1 MSRIQ
6 ELIKEKCPNGVE
18 YRKIDDCCFF
28 QNGYAFKSNLFK
40 SMGDILLRITNINGK
55 TIDLDDVKYIDVN
68 DYNTNLEPFKVN
80 YEDIVIAMSGATTG
94 KVGINK
100 TNHILYLNQ
109 RIGKITPKNTKILN
123 NHFLYHILLT
133 KVNYFYNL
141 AGGGAQPNLSSEAI
155 KNTIIPVPPLEVQE
169 EIVRI
174 LDKFGELE
182 AKLEAELEARQ
193 SQYKFWSGKI
203 FESHMNGKIKHITD
217 IAVIK
222 ARVGWQRLT
231 TAEYLSAGD
240 YYLITGTDFKN
251 DGKID
256 FNKCVFVTKERY
268 EMDENIQVHKND
280 ILITKDGTLGKVAY
294 LNDEPDKLTTLNSGV
309 FRIKVTDKNV
319 LPRYIYH
326 YFNSKAFRDFVESVK
341 TGSTIPHLTQEKL
354 VSLNIPIPNIK
365 EQEKIINI
373 LDKFEDLTRSLS
385 VGLPAEI
392 ELRRKQYEYYRNQL
406 LSFKELNNG

>member
-6 ELIKEKCPNGVE
+6 ELIKEMCPNGVRYKTVNE
-18 YRKIDDCCFF
+18 LISNKIIVTVTP
-28 QNGYAFKSNLFK
+28 S
-40 SMGDILLRITNINGK
+40 
-55 TIDLDDVKYIDVN
+55 
-68 DYNTNLEPFKVN
+68 FKVKKNEYKKTGIIPIISQEEEFISGYCDKEDSHITKRNYVCFGDHSEHIKFIDFPFVQGADGLKIMYTNEKELLGKFFYHTALSTYKRYNN
-80 YEDIVIAMSGATTG
+80 YERHFKYFCEI
-94 KVGINK
+94 
-100 TNHILYLNQ
+100 
-109 RIGKITPKNTKILN
+109 KIPI
-123 NHFLYHILLT
+123 
-133 KVNYFYNL
+133 
-141 AGGGAQPNLSSEAI
+141 
-155 KNTIIPVPPLEVQE
+155 PPLKVQE

-182 AKLEAELEARQ
+182 AEIEAELEARQ
-193 SQYKFWSGKI
+193 SQYEFWSGKI

-217 IAVIK
+217 IAMIK

-231 TAEYLSAGD
+231 TAEYLSTGD

-326 YFNSKAFRDFVESVK
+326 YFNSKVFRDFVEYVK

-373 LDKFEDLTRSLS
+373 LDKFEDLTRSFS

-392 ELRRKQYEYYRNQL
+392 ELRRKQYEHYRNQL
-406 LSFKELNNG
+406 LSFKELNND